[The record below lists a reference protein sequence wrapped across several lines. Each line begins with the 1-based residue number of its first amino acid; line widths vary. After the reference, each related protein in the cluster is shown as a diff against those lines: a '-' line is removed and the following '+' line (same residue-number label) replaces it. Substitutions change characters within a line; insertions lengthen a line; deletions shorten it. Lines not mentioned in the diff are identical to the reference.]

1 MNVGEDPY
9 SQQKLHKVLRAE
21 MPCCSTFL
29 DVSEKTSMYIQ
40 SKCGT
45 MLAID
50 ETK

>member
-9 SQQKLHKVLRAE
+9 SQQKLCKVLRAE
-21 MPCCSTFL
+21 MPCCSSFS
-29 DVSEKTSMYIQ
+29 DGSEKTSMYIQ

-45 MLAID
+45 MLAI